1 MLSQD
6 YPFWRILAPLTFMLS
21 QDYPFWRILAPWMFI
36 SAASFTTPCKPLQ
49 FNEKI
54 EKHGRKLLIMRWSL
68 PLGAAQ

>member
-1 MLSQD
+1 
-6 YPFWRILAPLTFMLS
+6 MLS